1 MLHSITVDLLPVMS
15 GYGYGYVD
23 GITVSHFSVV
33 WMDSMPTDKPNSN
46 DSLANPLNWRRYVA
60 ATGAGGSSGC

>member
-1 MLHSITVDLLPVMS
+1 MVTL
-15 GYGYGYVD
+15 
-23 GITVSHFSVV
+23 TVSQSVIFSVV